1 MIRNHPQPPA
11 TPTPTI
17 KRMSKIP
24 LSIALAAVTLA
35 GCTMMPKYQRP
46 AAPVAENWPENV
58 ATNNPATSTNAVAE
72 IGWREFF
79 QDARLQTLIGLA
91 LTNNRDL
98 SVAMLNVE
106 QTRAQYRIQRAALIP
121 TVSANANGE
130 RQRTVFGLN
139 GSATTNGTGITF
151 SQYSV
156 ELGVA
161 SYEVD
166 LFGRV
171 RSLKTAAL
179 ENYFVSEETRKSAQI
194 ALVAEVANQYLTE
207 CELDEQ
213 LKMTRQTL
221 DAVQNSYDLIKA
233 SYDVGA
239 ASELDLSSAESQV
252 ETAKAALAA
261 DEQQRAQA
269 ENALVLLVGE
279 PLPADLPPP
288 QPLNAQNLLTDLP
301 PGLPSDL
308 LQRRPDILAAE
319 HELKAANAD
328 IGAARAAFFPTITLT
343 GGGGTASTAL
353 EGLFLP
359 GSQVWNFSPQIT
371 WPVFASGTAWNEL
384 QAVKAGKLIQV
395 ADYEKA
401 IQTAFRDVADDLA
414 AKKFLDEQL
423 ADQTSL
429 VNAEQ
434 RRYDLSDARYK
445 NGVDNYLTVLTAQQD
460 LYTARQ
466 NQIATQFSRLSNLI
480 NLYQALGGGW
490 RENSP
495 QH

>member
-1 MIRNHPQPPA
+1 MQS
-11 TPTPTI
+11 I
-17 KRMSKIP
+17 KSVMNKFF
-24 LSIALAAVTLA
+24 LSAALATVTLA

-46 AAPVAENWPENV
+46 PAPVAQTWPENS
-58 ATNNPATSTNAVAE
+58 ATKNLANQTDVVAE

-79 QDARLQTLIGLA
+79 NDPRLQKLIELS

-98 SVAMLNVE
+98 RVAMLNVE

-121 TVSANANGE
+121 TVSANANGS
-130 RQRTVFGLN
+130 RQRVAYGVN
-139 GSATTNGTGITF
+139 GNGGAATF

-156 ELGVA
+156 ELGIA

-179 ENYFVSEETRKSAQI
+179 ENYFASEETRKSAQI
-194 ALVAEVANQYLTE
+194 ALVAEVANQYLAE
-207 CELDEQ
+207 RELDEQ
-213 LKMTRQTL
+213 LKMTQQTL
-221 DAVQNSYDLIKA
+221 DAVQNSYNLIKA
-233 SYDVGA
+233 SYDAGA
-239 ASELDLSSAESQV
+239 SSELDLRSAESQV
-252 ETAKAALAA
+252 ETAKASAA
-261 DEQQRAQA
+261 SYEQQRDQA
-269 ENALVLLVGE
+269 RNALVLLVGE
-279 PLPADLPPP
+279 PLPADLPTP
-288 QPLNAQNLLTDLP
+288 QPLDEENLLADLP

-359 GSQVWNFSPQIT
+359 GSQVWNFSPQIS
-371 WPVFASGTAWNEL
+371 WPVFATGTAVAEL
-384 QAVKAGKLIQV
+384 DAAKAGKLIQV

-401 IQTAFRDVADDLA
+401 IQTAFREVADALV
-414 AKKFLDEQL
+414 AKKFTDEQL
-423 ADQTSL
+423 TDQTAL
-429 VNAEQ
+429 VKAEQ
-434 RRYDLSDARYK
+434 RRYELADARYR
-445 NGVDNYLTVLTAQQD
+445 NGVDSYLTALSAQQD
-460 LYTARQ
+460 LYSAQQ
-466 NQIATQFSRLSNLI
+466 NQIATQFARLSNLI

-490 RENSP
+490 QENSP
-495 QH
+495 

>member
-1 MIRNHPQPPA
+1 MPA
-11 TPTPTI
+11 N
-17 KRMSKIP
+17 KGVMNKFF
-24 LSIALAAVTLA
+24 LSVALAAVTLA
-35 GCTMMPKYQRP
+35 GCTLAPKYHQP
-46 AAPVAENWPENV
+46 AAPVAQTWPESSAAKNH
-58 ATNNPATSTNAVAE
+58 ANQTNAVAD

-79 QDARLQTLIGLA
+79 NDPRLQKLIELS

-98 SVAMLNVE
+98 RVAMLNVE

-121 TVSANANGE
+121 TVSANASGT
-130 RQRTVFGLN
+130 RQRTAFGVN
-139 GSATTNGTGITF
+139 GNGGGATF

-179 ENYFVSEETRKSAQI
+179 ENYFAAEETRKSAQI
-194 ALVAEVANQYLTE
+194 ALVAEVASQYLAGR
-207 CELDEQ
+207 ELDEQ
-213 LKMTRQTL
+213 LKMTQQTL
-221 DAVQNSYDLIKA
+221 DAVQNSYNLIKA
-233 SYDVGA
+233 SYDAGA
-239 ASELDLSSAESQV
+239 ASELDLRSAEAQV

-261 DEQQRAQA
+261 DGQQRAQA

-279 PLPADLPPP
+279 PLPAGLPVP
-288 QPLNAQNLLTDLP
+288 QPLTGQNLLADLP

-353 EGLFLP
+353 EGLFMP
-359 GSQVWNFSPQIT
+359 GSQVWNFSPQIN
-371 WPVFASGTAWNEL
+371 WPIFATGTAVAEL
-384 QAVKAGKLIQV
+384 DAAKAANLIQV

-401 IQTAFRDVADDLA
+401 IQTAFREVADALA
-414 AKKFLDEQL
+414 AKKFLDEQ
-423 ADQTSL
+423 
-429 VNAEQ
+429 
-434 RRYDLSDARYK
+434 RRYDLSDVRYR
-445 NGVDNYLTVLTAQQD
+445 NGVDNYLTVLLAQQD
-460 LYTARQ
+460 LYNAQ
-466 NQIATQFSRLSNLI
+466 QGQIATQFARLSNLI
-480 NLYQALGGGW
+480 TLYQSLGGGW
-490 RENSP
+490 QEHSSP
-495 QH
+495 PDHNLTSPPSTAP

>member
-1 MIRNHPQPPA
+1 MQS
-11 TPTPTI
+11 I
-17 KRMSKIP
+17 KSVMNKFF
-24 LSIALAAVTLA
+24 LSAALATVTLA

-46 AAPVAENWPENV
+46 AAPVAKSWPENV
-58 ATNNPATSTNAVAE
+58 ATSNPATSTNAVAD

-79 QDARLQTLIGLA
+79 NDPRLQKLIELS
-91 LTNNRDL
+91 LINNRDL
-98 SVAMLNVE
+98 RVAVLNVE
-106 QTRAQYRIQRAALIP
+106 VARAQYRIQRAALIP
-121 TVSANANGE
+121 TVNASANGS
-130 RQRTVFGLN
+130 RQRVAYGVN
-139 GSATTNGTGITF
+139 GNGGAATF

-156 ELGVA
+156 ELGIA

-179 ENYFVSEETRKSAQI
+179 ENYFASEENRKGAQI
-194 ALVAEVANQYLTE
+194 ALVAEVANQYLAE
-207 CELDEQ
+207 RELDEQ
-213 LKMTRQTL
+213 LKMTQQTL
-221 DAVQNSYDLIKA
+221 DAVQNSYNLIKA
-233 SYDVGA
+233 SYDAGA
-239 ASELDLSSAESQV
+239 SSELDLRSAESQV
-252 ETAKAALAA
+252 ETAKASAA
-261 DEQQRAQA
+261 SYEQQRDQAQ
-269 ENALVLLVGE
+269 NALVLLVGE

-288 QPLNAQNLLTDLP
+288 QALDEQNLLTDLP

-359 GSQVWNFSPQIT
+359 GSQVWNFSPQIS
-371 WPVFASGTAWNEL
+371 WPVFATGTAVAEL
-384 QAVKAGKLIQV
+384 DAAKAGKLIQV

-401 IQTAFRDVADDLA
+401 IQTAFREVADALV
-414 AKKFLDEQL
+414 AKKFTDEQL
-423 ADQTSL
+423 ADQTAL
-429 VNAEQ
+429 VKAEQ
-434 RRYDLSDARYK
+434 RRYDLSDARYR

-460 LYTARQ
+460 LYSAQQ
-466 NQIATQFSRLSNLI
+466 NQITTQFARLSNLI